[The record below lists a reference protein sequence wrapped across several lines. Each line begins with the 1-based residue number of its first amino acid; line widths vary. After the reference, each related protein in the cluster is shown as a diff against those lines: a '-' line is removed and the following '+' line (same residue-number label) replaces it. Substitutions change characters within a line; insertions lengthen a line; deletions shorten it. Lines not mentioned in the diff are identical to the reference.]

1 MSETAHDSSVQL
13 VRMANDIA
21 NYFHAEG
28 DRNAAIDGVVGH
40 IRRFWEPGMRK
51 KILAYLAE
59 HNGEGLNELALAAI
73 AKLAESQQATV

>member
-28 DRNAAIDGVVGH
+28 DHAAAVEGVVSH
-40 IRRFWEPGMRK
+40 IRRFWEPRMRK
-51 KILAYLAE
+51 KILAYLKD
-59 HNGEGLNELALAAI
+59 HNGEGLNELARAAI
-73 AKLAESQQATV
+73 ARLAESRQAPV